1 MQIETDISAPFVVAC
16 GKLPIASVREY
27 KSRSLIYLTKPAGK
41 SYIIKRGYVRLA
53 YADPGGRLWTRMLLG
68 KGAIFG
74 DLPFRPRL
82 FVANERAVASG
93 MACVIEV
100 SRSEVEAAAL
110 STPHF
115 QSLLTQTLSSQIT
128 ALDRR
133 LQWQLLSPMR
143 KRIATA
149 LYDLICFSGGHCGH
163 GHLIDIRLT
172 HEEFAELVVAARP
185 VVSDVLAEFKSEQII
200 DYTRGHICLLSLD
213 RLESIANARD

>member
-1 MQIETDISAPFVVAC
+1 MRIETDISDPFIAAC
-16 GKLPIASVREY
+16 AKLPVALVRDH

-53 YADPGGRLWTRMLLG
+53 YTDPGGRLWTRMLLA

-82 FVANERAVASG
+82 FVANEQAVTSG
-93 MACVIEV
+93 IACVIEV
-100 SRSEVEAAAL
+100 PRPEIEAAAL

-115 QSLLTQTLSSQIT
+115 QSLLVQTLSSQVT

-133 LQWQLLSPMR
+133 LQWQLLSPIR

-172 HEEFAELVVAARP
+172 HEEFAELVIAARP
-185 VVSDVLAEFKSEQII
+185 VVSDVLADFKSEQII